1 MRVLRGALVVA
12 CVGLAGLAAACG
24 SGGGSKIG
32 GELHIYNWDDYF
44 APNTL
49 EDFETEFGIKV
60 YLDTFDDEAQLL
72 SVISSD
78 PSSYDVFI
86 GSDALIGE
94 MKELRL
100 LAKLDHNN
108 VPNLANIDTRFL
120 DLPADPGNEYSA
132 PYDWGTTGVM
142 YNKNC
147 IQPEEESWAVLRD
160 PRVAGKVAMD
170 TDLSV
175 VIGST
180 LKSLGYSLNSG
191 DKQQLAEA
199 VGVLQQQVSTLGLR
213 FIPSQD
219 VVEMM
224 KSGELCAA
232 QAYNGDAA
240 KVMAENEN
248 VAFFIPKEG
257 SDIYLDVMAIP
268 RDAPNKAAAEAF
280 INYILRPE
288 VESACNE
295 YTGYATPNRA
305 AIDEGYVGSDL
316 LSNPVIYPD
325 TAHLEPW
332 IGFDGPRRALWNE
345 AWADVQRETATSRN
359 Q

>member
-1 MRVLRGALVVA
+1 M
-12 CVGLAGLAAACG
+12 
-24 SGGGSKIG
+24 
-32 GELHIYNWDDYF
+32 
-44 APNTL
+44 
-49 EDFETEFGIKV
+49 
-60 YLDTFDDEAQLL
+60 
-72 SVISSD
+72 
-78 PSSYDVFI
+78 
-86 GSDALIGE
+86 
-94 MKELRL
+94 
-100 LAKLDHNN
+100 
-108 VPNLANIDTRFL
+108 
-120 DLPADPGNEYSA
+120 
-132 PYDWGTTGVM
+132 
-142 YNKNC
+142 
-147 IQPEEESWAVLRD
+147 LRD

-257 SDIYLDVMAIP
+257 SDIYFDVMAIP
-268 RDAPNKAAAEAF
+268 RRSEQGCRGGIHQLHPATGSPVCLQR
-280 INYILRPE
+280 IHRLRYSQP
-288 VESACNE
+288 C
-295 YTGYATPNRA
+295 R
-305 AIDEGYVGSDL
+305 
-316 LSNPVIYPD
+316 
-325 TAHLEPW
+325 H
-332 IGFDGPRRALWNE
+332 R
-345 AWADVQRETATSRN
+345 
-359 Q
+359 